1 MDKILTN
8 LQFFDI
14 YRIKKMENLIGT
26 DNNDQYELRD
36 M

>member
-1 MDKILTN
+1 MDKIQTN
-8 LQFFDI
+8 LHFFDH

-26 DNNDQYELRD
+26 DNNDQYEHQD